1 MNDAA
6 ITALGSATATVAVE
20 GAVAYPVWEARYAN
34 EDFDRTQALA
44 HKLTDEDRAAGRTAP
59 AYGCSKERL
68 DEAAVIVRDANAYG
82 DKQMRLAA
90 ERRAAAKLAH
100 R

>member
-44 HKLTDEDRAAGRTAP
+44 HKFTDEDRAAGRP
-59 AYGCSKERL
+59 IVGRF

-82 DKQMRLAA
+82 PKQMSLAA

>member
-1 MNDAA
+1 MSAA
-6 ITALGSATATVAVE
+6 NVTARETAA
-20 GAVAYPVWEARYAN
+20 AYPVWEARYAN

-44 HKLTDEDRAAGRTAP
+44 CKLTDEDRAAGRTAP